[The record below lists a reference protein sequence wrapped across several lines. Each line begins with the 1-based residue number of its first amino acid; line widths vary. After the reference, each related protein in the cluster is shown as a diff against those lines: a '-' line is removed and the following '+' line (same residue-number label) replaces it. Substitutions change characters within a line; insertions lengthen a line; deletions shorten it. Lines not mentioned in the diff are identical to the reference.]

1 MTNKEFSD
9 EFDVMLNSYD
19 NLPFRIV
26 LDEYEKSV
34 FLTQAQDSLIRDIYI
49 AEGAGFE
56 SKEFNRRA
64 LSNLVCEFSEVPTSS
79 NNISSNSQ
87 VINLPNDVLYIL
99 IEWADTSKNINIEVV
114 PVTMDEYHRIKNNPF
129 RGTTDKRILRLD
141 SEDSIVLISKN
152 EITKYYCKYL
162 KKPNPIILIDL
173 PDGLKI
179 NEESE
184 ESICELDSSLH
195 RDILNIAVQLA
206 VRSKT
211 IGLSNNNSNKKE
223 TQE

>member
-19 NLPFRIV
+19 DLPFRIV

-34 FLTQAQDSLIRDIYI
+34 FLTQAQDSLIKDIYI
-49 AEGAGFE
+49 AEGVGFE

-64 LSNLVCEFSEVPTSS
+64 LSSLVCEFSEVPTSS

-87 VINLPNDVLYIL
+87 VVNLPTDVLYIL

-114 PVTMDEYHRIKNNPF
+114 PITMDEYHRIKNNPF

-152 EITKYYCKYL
+152 KITKYYCKYL
-162 KKPNPIILIDL
+162 KKPNPIILINL

>member
-9 EFDVMLNSYD
+9 EFDVMLNSYS
-19 NLPFRIV
+19 NLPFKII

-34 FLTQAQDSLIRDIYI
+34 FLTQAQDNIVRDIYR
-49 AEGAGFE
+49 AEAVGFE
-56 SKEFNRRA
+56 KQEFTRRA
-64 LSNLVCEFSEVPTSS
+64 LSNLVYEYDETPTSS

-87 VINLPNDVLYIL
+87 VVNLPSDVLYIL
-99 IEWADTSKNINIEVV
+99 VEWADTTKNINVEVV

-129 RGTTDKRILRLD
+129 RGATDRRILRLD
-141 SEDSIVLISKN
+141 SENSIVLISKN

-173 PDGLKI
+173 PANLKV

-184 ESICELDSSLH
+184 ESPCELDSSLH
-195 RDILNIAVQLA
+195 RDILIAAVEMA
-206 VRSKT
+206 VRAKS
-211 IGLSNNNSNKKE
+211 IGLPNNNSNKKE